1 MAIPHFLTKA
11 YLSLEKFDPK
21 SVAKAFYVAMK
32 EFDLKSKNNMIDPNL
47 IDEENIDNLDKTK
60 ISGEE
65 ELSDTLDKENEE
77 TETAS
82 MSCVSNFIHVLQ
94 ICHLCFLKK
103 IPPAMNL
110 VASTPEVNHWFKSIS
125 VIAIRSRIPR
135 AKCLSIE
142 TSVDFGSDDST
153 SSPEQKIS
161 KKDQVFINTMLK

>member
-1 MAIPHFLTKA
+1 
-11 YLSLEKFDPK
+11 
-21 SVAKAFYVAMK
+21 MK
-32 EFDLKSKNNMIDPNL
+32 EFDLNSKNNMIDPNL

-103 IPPAMNL
+103 IPPVMNL
-110 VASTPEVNHWFKSIS
+110 VASTPDVNHWFESIS
-125 VIAIRSRIPR
+125 VIALRSRIP
-135 AKCLSIE
+135 
-142 TSVDFGSDDST
+142 
-153 SSPEQKIS
+153 
-161 KKDQVFINTMLK
+161 